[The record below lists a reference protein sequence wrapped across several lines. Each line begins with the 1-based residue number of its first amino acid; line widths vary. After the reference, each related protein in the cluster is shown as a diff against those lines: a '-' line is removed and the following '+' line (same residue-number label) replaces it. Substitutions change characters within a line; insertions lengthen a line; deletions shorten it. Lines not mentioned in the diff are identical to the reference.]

1 MITEDLE
8 NAIYKMQQNLSEMI
22 NDAYNAYLDDE
33 IDKTTCDNYIEAFK
47 EIKDVLFQRFPLI

>member
-8 NAIYKMQQNLSEMI
+8 NAIYKMHQDLSEMI
-22 NDAYNAYLDDE
+22 NDVYNAYLDDE
-33 IDKTTCDNYIEAFK
+33 IDKHTCDNYVEAFK

>member
-8 NAIYKMQQNLSEMI
+8 NAIYKMHQDLSEMI
-22 NDAYNAYLDDE
+22 NDVYNAYLDDE
-33 IDKTTCDNYIEAFK
+33 IDKPTCDNYVEAFK

>member
-33 IDKTTCDNYIEAFK
+33 IDKITCDNYVEAFK